1 MIEITSRWTE
11 GEVRAPDAKLELPF
25 DVRQKS
31 RFRATLAD
39 GEEASVVLPRGQVLR
54 GGDRLRTTDGRI
66 VEVVA
71 CPERLLHVEC
81 DSAHAL
87 ARAAYHLGNRHVAV
101 EIGDGYLRIAADHV
115 LERMLAGLSARVSAV
130 EAPFEP
136 EAGAYAGHTHGSPSG
151 GAARIHEYVPVA
163 RKAGRE

>member
-1 MIEITSRWTE
+1 MLEITSRADA
-11 GEVRAPDAKLELPF
+11 GEPYTSLELPF
-25 DVRQKS
+25 DLRQKS
-31 RFRATLAD
+31 RFRAALAN
-39 GEEASVVLPRGQVLR
+39 GEEASVVLPRGQILR
-54 GGDRLRTTDGRI
+54 GGDRLRTSDGRV

-71 CPERLLHVEC
+71 SPERLLHVEC

-115 LERMLAGLSARVSAV
+115 LERMLAGLGARVTAV

-136 EAGAYAGHTHGSPSG
+136 EAGAYAGHTHAQSG
-151 GAARIHEYVPVA
+151 GGSARIHEYVPVA
-163 RKAGRE
+163 QNVGRE